1 MSAIVISKV
10 APIVAVADMNGN
22 ATASANA
29 ATPDPKEVVVMSG
42 SVGNGWL
49 KLDLGSSQ
57 LIDGFFLGFS
67 SGITADVY
75 VGNSSGSQG
84 AYLGNCPLAASDVS
98 NPYRRH
104 GYVKGGPI
112 SGRYVDVVLFHSGL
126 ASVGI
131 FAALTSVQ
139 PQYGRGWGSG
149 RAPVDMSNV
158 TELRSGGFAV
168 DPGGRKANFRFTC
181 SELTDGEVAS
191 LWRIAEEVG
200 IGSPAVVVEDPDA
213 TAGLN
218 ERLNYGLFNRPEAYE
233 RQSPGQN
240 AWSFTLNRWV

>member
-98 NPYRRH
+98 NRHLRRPYKRSAAIRARL
-104 GYVKGGPI
+104 GIRAGAC
-112 SGRYVDVVLFHSGL
+112 RYVQRDGAKVRRLRCGSRRAEGEFPIHML
-126 ASVGI
+126 GI
-131 FAALTSVQ
+131 D
-139 PQYGRGWGSG
+139 GRRSRQLVAHRRRSRNRIARCRRRRSRRNR
-149 RAPVDMSNV
+149 RAQRTLKLWPFQSA
-158 TELRSGGFAV
+158 RGI
-168 DPGGRKANFRFTC
+168 RKAVSR
-181 SELTDGEVAS
+181 SKRLELYA
-191 LWRIAEEVG
+191 
-200 IGSPAVVVEDPDA
+200 
-213 TAGLN
+213 
-218 ERLNYGLFNRPEAYE
+218 
-233 RQSPGQN
+233 
-240 AWSFTLNRWV
+240 